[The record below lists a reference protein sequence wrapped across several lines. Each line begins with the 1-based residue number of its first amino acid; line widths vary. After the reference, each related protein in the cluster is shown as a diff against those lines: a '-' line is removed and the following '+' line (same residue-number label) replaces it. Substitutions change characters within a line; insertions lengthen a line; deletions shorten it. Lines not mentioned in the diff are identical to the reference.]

1 MAKSRAVKRK
11 GRSAAGRRKASAP
24 PLPRITPTEGISVER
39 QVYDTLRYAFMSG
52 AIQPG
57 IGLTSRSLSEA
68 LGVSPTPVREALK
81 RLDADGAVVSKNKSA
96 FFVYEPDK
104 VDFAE
109 LFEVRMLLESRAIRN
124 AAANAS
130 AGDMHIIGAIND
142 EYQRLLASENRPIAY
157 TLQVNFRF
165 HFELYKLSRSKVLVE
180 MIEVLWLR
188 IGPTLQRYMPSHG
201 DMRISVYHNRMLEA
215 VARNDPDAAEEALRD
230 DLMGGYQ
237 TIEPQLRARQV
248 KA

>member
-1 MAKSRAVKRK
+1 
-11 GRSAAGRRKASAP
+11 
-24 PLPRITPTEGISVER
+24 
-39 QVYDTLRYAFMSG
+39 
-52 AIQPG
+52 
-57 IGLTSRSLSEA
+57 
-68 LGVSPTPVREALK
+68 
-81 RLDADGAVVSKNKSA
+81 
-96 FFVYEPDK
+96 
-104 VDFAE
+104 
-109 LFEVRMLLESRAIRN
+109 
-124 AAANAS
+124 
-130 AGDMHIIGAIND
+130 
-142 EYQRLLASENRPIAY
+142 LLASENRPIAY

-237 TIEPQLRARQV
+237 TIEPQLRARQA